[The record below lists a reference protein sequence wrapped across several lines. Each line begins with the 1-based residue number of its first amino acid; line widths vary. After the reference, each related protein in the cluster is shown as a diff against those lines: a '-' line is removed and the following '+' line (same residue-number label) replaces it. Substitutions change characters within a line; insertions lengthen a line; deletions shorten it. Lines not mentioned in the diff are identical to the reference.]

1 MNYHTGSRLTRDR
14 RGTLL
19 LEVLLALVIMSISLG
34 VIIQSMTASMRGAR
48 YAAQYTQAAMAADAE
63 MSRLLKDSRIPDPGG
78 AGRPDG
84 GNVEPGIFTFTVDS
98 AASPESNDLQI
109 ETLTAEWQNGGK
121 TSRFQ
126 IATYARTA
134 P

>member
-34 VIIQSMTASMRGAR
+34 VIIQSMTSSLRGAR
-48 YAAQYTQAAMAADAE
+48 YAAQYTQAAMAADTE
-63 MSRLLKDSRIPDPGG
+63 MTRLLKESRIQG
-78 AGRPDG
+78 AGPSGRPEG
-84 GNVEPGIFTFTVDS
+84 GNDEPDAFIFTIDA
-98 AASPESNDLQI
+98 AASPEASDLEI
-109 ETLTAEWQNGGK
+109 DTLTAEWQNGGK

-126 IATYARTA
+126 IATYVRTA